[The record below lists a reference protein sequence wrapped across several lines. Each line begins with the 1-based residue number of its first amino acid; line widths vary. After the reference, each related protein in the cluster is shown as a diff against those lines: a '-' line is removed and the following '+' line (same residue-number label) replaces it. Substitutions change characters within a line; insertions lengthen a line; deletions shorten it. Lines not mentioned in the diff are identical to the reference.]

1 MFDKPRISRREL
13 LAGAAAAG
21 VAAAAL
27 PTVAVAKPK
36 FDGFLVVSSGNGMRT
51 VAKAMELMHQGVDT
65 LDAAV
70 QGVNIVELDPNDM
83 SVGYGGLPNEQG
95 VVELDSCVMHGP
107 TYNAGGVA
115 SIRNI
120 KTPSSVA
127 KLVMER
133 TDHCLLVG
141 KGALEFAKLHGFKEE
156 NLLTDRARQRWV
168 QWKERLNPNDDYID
182 PTESEFITERE
193 TGTITCLCMNDK
205 GDISGTTTTSGLSFK
220 IPGRVGDSPLIGC
233 GVYVDN
239 AVGACGST
247 GRGEANILMN
257 GSRIVVENM
266 RNDMAPEDACMDVL
280 RRICA
285 QTKEMRLLRES
296 GVPNFQLQFYALNK
310 AGVHGGGCIHG
321 NTAYS
326 VHDGTN
332 AFRGRCAGVFE

>member
-1 MFDKPRISRREL
+1 MARKTRISRREL
-13 LAGAAAAG
+13 LVGAAAAG
-21 VAAAAL
+21 VATAGL
-27 PTVAVAKPK
+27 PTIARATARY
-36 FDGFLVVSSGNGMRT
+36 DGFLVVSSGNGMRT
-51 VAKAMELMHQGVDT
+51 VAKAMELMKDGVDT

-70 QGVNIVELDPNDM
+70 QGVNIVEVDPNDG
-83 SVGYGGLPNEQG
+83 SVGYGGTPNEQG

-115 SIRNI
+115 ALQNI

-141 KGALEFAKLHGFKEE
+141 KGALEFAKFHGFEE
-156 NLLTDRARQRWV
+156 VDMLTDAARQRWV
-168 QWKERLNPNDDYID
+168 RWKEGLSDIDDYID
-182 PTESEFITERE
+182 PDESEFIGERD
-193 TGTITCLCMNDK
+193 TGTITCLCLNDN

-239 AVGACGST
+239 EIGACGST

-266 RNDMAPEDACMDVL
+266 RHGMSPQDACMDVL
-280 RRICA
+280 HRICE
-285 QTKEMRLLRES
+285 QTKEKRLLREP
-296 GVPNFQLQFYALNK
+296 GVPDFQLQFYALNK
-310 AGVHGGGCIHG
+310 AGEHAGGCIHG
-321 NTAYS
+321 NTPYS

-332 AFRGRCAGVFE
+332 RFRGRCQGVFE

>member
-1 MFDKPRISRREL
+1 MTDKPKISRREL

-21 VAAAAL
+21 VVAAAL
-27 PTVAVAKPK
+27 PKIAEARPRY
-36 FDGFLVVSSGNGMRT
+36 DGFLAVSSGNGMRT
-51 VAKAMELMHQGVDT
+51 VAKAMELMNDGVDT
-65 LDAAV
+65 LDAAIA
-70 QGVNIVELDPNDM
+70 GVNIVELDPRDM

-95 VVELDSCVMHGP
+95 VVELDSCCMHGP

-115 SIRNI
+115 AIQNI
-120 KTPSSVA
+120 KTPSRVA

-156 NLLTDRARQRWV
+156 NLLTDEARQRWV
-168 QWKERLNPNDDYID
+168 QWKERLSDRDDYID
-182 PTESEFITERE
+182 PSESEFINERE

-205 GDISGTTTTSGLSFK
+205 GDVSATTTTSGLSFK

-239 AVGACGST
+239 EVGACGST

-266 RNDMAPEDACMDVL
+266 RNGMAPEEACMDVL
-280 RRICA
+280 NRICA
-285 QTKEMRLLRES
+285 QTKEKRLLREP
-296 GVPNFQLQFYALNK
+296 GVPDFQLQFYALNK

-321 NTAYS
+321 RTRYS

-332 AFRGRCAGVFE
+332 HGQFECAGVFE